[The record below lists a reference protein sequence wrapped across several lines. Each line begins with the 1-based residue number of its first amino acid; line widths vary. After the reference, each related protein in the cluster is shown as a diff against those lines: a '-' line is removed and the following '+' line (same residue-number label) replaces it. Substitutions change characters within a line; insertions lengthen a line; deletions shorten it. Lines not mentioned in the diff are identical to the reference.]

1 MADELDDDAGKARV
15 ELAEDRT
22 LLANER
28 TFAGWLRTGLA
39 AVGIGVGFHAL
50 FQRME
55 PAWVPRAIATL
66 FLLVA
71 LAVVVAAERR
81 ARAVME
87 RLDAHVVVGA
97 RRMNLRLITM
107 AMAAGA
113 VALIAAIW
121 VVRIG

>member
-1 MADELDDDAGKARV
+1 MADELDDDAVKARV

-107 AMAAGA
+107 AMAAGT

>member
-1 MADELDDDAGKARV
+1 M

-107 AMAAGA
+107 AMAAGT